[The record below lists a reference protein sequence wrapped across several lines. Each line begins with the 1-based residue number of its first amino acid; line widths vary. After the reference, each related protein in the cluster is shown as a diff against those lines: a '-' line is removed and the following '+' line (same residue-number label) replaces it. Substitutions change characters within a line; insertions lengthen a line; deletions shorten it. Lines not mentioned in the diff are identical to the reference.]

1 MQDVRGA
8 TEDTAAMTAAVQ
20 TPARDLLAHTKS
32 PLQELKSEFPPPPT
46 MAQPSPPTEVVQPTS
61 SAEMVQP
68 TPPAEM
74 VQSTPSAEMVQST
87 PPAQV
92 VQSTSPAE
100 VVQPSPPLIREESSL
115 SHDPSIL
122 EYKKQGSPPAA
133 VPEGGVVVAGSQP
146 SDPLQVKAAVRHN
159 GTVKVSPKRETDE
172 SPPESGWDPST
183 RSPPPESHSNP
194 GPPAGQPSHDAPTR
208 SPSHHNPRPP
218 PHTTLPRPVLQD
230 PQMRHPHHQGRPML
244 HAPSMGPPMHPPP
257 MGPPPRHFARMGH
270 RAPFHG
276 PMVVMPPHQVSPA
289 RHPQRPMV
297 SPPRPE
303 HYRTT
308 LAGQTSQDPG
318 DITVPHYQQ
327 EPPPGE
333 GPPLQ
338 EEAPPYQEGAGYQG
352 EGATGYQGDGAT
364 GYQSEGGTGYQGEGA
379 TGYQSEGGTGYQGE
393 GATGYQGEGATGYQ
407 GEGATGYQGEGAT
420 GYQGEGATGY
430 QVRPTRRQPGTLRIS
445 KWVNPIPP
453 DPDDGQQQV
462 GEQELATKMLQIQ
475 SKRFYIDVKQNRRGR
490 FMKVAE
496 IGADGRRN
504 QVFLALSTAAE
515 FRDHLSLFSDFYAN
529 LGPPNPD
536 TLPEDGKLKSETM
549 VKDNRR
555 YYLDLKENSRG
566 RFLRVSLVSQT
577 IARGGPRC
585 QIAIPAQGMIEFRD
599 ALQELLDE
607 FGTDDGGYKG
617 ELPEGRHMRV
627 ENKNFYFDIGQNN
640 RGIYMRISEVKT
652 NFRTAITIPEK
663 SWSRF
668 RDIFADY
675 VDKMKDGGEKGPSE
689 SNK

>member
-1 MQDVRGA
+1 MVLKTSINCNGDNMTSGSEENGVGKM
-8 TEDTAAMTAAVQ
+8 EPFVKPMDTFQ
-20 TPARDLLAHTKS
+20 
-32 PLQELKSEFPPPPT
+32 
-46 MAQPSPPTEVVQPTS
+46 
-61 SAEMVQP
+61 
-68 TPPAEM
+68 
-74 VQSTPSAEMVQST
+74 
-87 PPAQV
+87 
-92 VQSTSPAE
+92 
-100 VVQPSPPLIREESSL
+100 
-115 SHDPSIL
+115 
-122 EYKKQGSPPAA
+122 
-133 VPEGGVVVAGSQP
+133 
-146 SDPLQVKAAVRHN
+146 
-159 GTVKVSPKRETDE
+159 
-172 SPPESGWDPST
+172 
-183 RSPPPESHSNP
+183 
-194 GPPAGQPSHDAPTR
+194 
-208 SPSHHNPRPP
+208 
-218 PHTTLPRPVLQD
+218 
-230 PQMRHPHHQGRPML
+230 
-244 HAPSMGPPMHPPP
+244 
-257 MGPPPRHFARMGH
+257 
-270 RAPFHG
+270 
-276 PMVVMPPHQVSPA
+276 
-289 RHPQRPMV
+289 
-297 SPPRPE
+297 
-303 HYRTT
+303 
-308 LAGQTSQDPG
+308 
-318 DITVPHYQQ
+318 
-327 EPPPGE
+327 
-333 GPPLQ
+333 
-338 EEAPPYQEGAGYQG
+338 
-352 EGATGYQGDGAT
+352 
-364 GYQSEGGTGYQGEGA
+364 
-379 TGYQSEGGTGYQGE
+379 
-393 GATGYQGEGATGYQ
+393 
-407 GEGATGYQGEGAT
+407 
-420 GYQGEGATGY
+420 
-430 QVRPTRRQPGTLRIS
+430 
-445 KWVNPIPP
+445 
-453 DPDDGQQQV
+453 GQQQA

-490 FMKVAE
+490 FMKIAE

-566 RFLRVSLVSQT
+566 RFLRVSQT